1 MMTPRRKQTQ
11 REDVMRPL
19 RVSVSWC
26 FRVFVFVCSFFEVM
40 GFARSNARADDPS
53 RPRTEIIYYDSV
65 DEHGNLAGGMLELPF
80 EKPDWAIKPASPE
93 LRDGA
98 DNRIDLVIV
107 GDGYTAAQ
115 QSTFHAHAAFAMST
129 MFTQQ
134 PFATYAP
141 LFLIHEIEVI
151 SIESGVDN
159 DPTQGILKN
168 TALDMAFWCNG
179 IERLLCVNVNK
190 AYNAASA
197 APDVDLV
204 LALANSTKYGG
215 AGYTTSDLATSSGGN
230 GAAPEIAI
238 HEFGHSLGNLADEYT
253 YGGPVNY
260 TGPEPSAVN
269 VSTLNAAAMAAAGTK
284 WAAWLGT
291 NNPAYD
297 GLCSTFEGGM
307 YSETGI
313 YRPSNNSKMRALGRP
328 FNHPSAEALIIEIY
342 KLVRPIDDAT
352 PTGGTLNGSETVFVD
367 PVDPIGNPLA
377 ITWKLDGDVL
387 PGATGETLDLTTVP
401 LPAGAHALQ
410 VIVQDTTTLVRNE
423 TARQTWMTESRTW
436 NLFVP
441 LRPGD
446 VNCDG
451 IADLDDVSA
460 LALALLDAA
469 EYAAQ
474 YPDCPAT
481 QADVNGDSL
490 RDGGDVAAFLS
501 VIMP

>member
-1 MMTPRRKQTQ
+1 
-11 REDVMRPL
+11 
-19 RVSVSWC
+19 
-26 FRVFVFVCSFFEVM
+26 M

-93 LRDGA
+93 LRGGA

>member
-1 MMTPRRKQTQ
+1 
-11 REDVMRPL
+11 
-19 RVSVSWC
+19 
-26 FRVFVFVCSFFEVM
+26 M

-284 WAAWLGT
+284 WAAWLGP

>member
-26 FRVFVFVCSFFEVM
+26 LRVFVFVCSFFEVM

-93 LRDGA
+93 LRGGA

>member
-1 MMTPRRKQTQ
+1 
-11 REDVMRPL
+11 
-19 RVSVSWC
+19 
-26 FRVFVFVCSFFEVM
+26 M